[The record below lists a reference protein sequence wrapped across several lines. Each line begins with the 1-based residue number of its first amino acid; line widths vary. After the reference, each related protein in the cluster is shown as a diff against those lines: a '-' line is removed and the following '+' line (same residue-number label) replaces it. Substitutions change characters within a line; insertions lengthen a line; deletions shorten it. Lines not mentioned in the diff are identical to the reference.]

1 MNKLLLIVSV
11 LFLLGLGLLVFFPNY
26 ECSETAQENF
36 LLNKPFAE
44 IRQYVAVGGFNQE
57 IITANNIKVLK
68 QEIRNSSLRIHKP
81 LSPERDW
88 EGTQEIYV
96 EALANTDYGEV
107 HVSIIQTITIGKNII
122 NVKTKLDK
130 PLSVGVTELNQE
142 INIEPNQNQTKI
154 HISCKMTVKRKVPKA
169 LQQTVKEQISLAT
182 QKTVRDIKSLLQ
194 NPKKGILIPLN

>member
-1 MNKLLLIVSV
+1 MNKLLLITSV
-11 LFLLGLGLLVFFPNY
+11 LILLGLGILAFFPNY

-36 LLNKPFAE
+36 IINKTFAE

-57 IITANNIKVLK
+57 IIAANNIKILK

-88 EGTQEIYV
+88 EGSQEIYV

-107 HVSIIQTITIGKNII
+107 HVSIIQTVTIGKNII

-130 PLSVGVTELNQE
+130 PLSVGLTELNQE
-142 INIEPNQNQTKI
+142 INIEPSQNQTKVN
-154 HISCKMTVKRKVPKA
+154 ISCKMTVKRKIPKA
-169 LQQTVKEQISLAT
+169 LQETVKEQINLAT
-182 QKTVRDIKSLLQ
+182 QKTVRDIKNLLQ
-194 NPKKGILIPLN
+194 NPKKGILIPFN